1 MISVLKEFF
10 KKNAS
15 KDTEESKE
23 EKLQQACAALLIEV
37 MRADYEQNEEETEK
51 ISALLQNTFKL
62 SDAQLK
68 KLMTFS
74 EQAGRETTSVHPF
87 TSLINEHYEYDERVH
102 LIELMWKV
110 AYADGNLDKYED
122 NIIRK
127 VSDLL
132 YIRHS
137 DFIKAKLAEKP

>member
-1 MISVLKEFF
+1 M
-10 KKNAS
+10 
-15 KDTEESKE
+15 
-23 EKLQQACAALLIEV
+23 
-37 MRADYEQNEEETEK
+37 
-51 ISALLQNTFKL
+51 QNTFKL

-74 EQAGRETTSVHPF
+74 EQAGREATSVHPF

>member
-74 EQAGRETTSVHPF
+74 EQAGHKHCRSARYVCNLPLNL
-87 TSLINEHYEYDERVH
+87 LISSPICTVT
-102 LIELMWKV
+102 
-110 AYADGNLDKYED
+110 
-122 NIIRK
+122 
-127 VSDLL
+127 
-132 YIRHS
+132 
-137 DFIKAKLAEKP
+137 KLAC

>member
-74 EQAGRETTSVHPF
+74 EQAGQEITSVHPF

-137 DFIKAKLAEKP
+137 DFIKAKLAEQP